1 MAFENS
7 TKKSGNFQPY
17 VISSTP
23 QLLIKYRSKALYFS
37 AIDVFYLF
45 AEELTMV

>member
-7 TKKSGNFQPY
+7 TKISGNFQPY

-23 QLLIKYRSKALYFS
+23 QLLRKYRSKAFYFS